1 MELRSTSIE
10 DGVLP
15 ASHELNSWCVGEP
28 TGNRD
33 ENDDGF
39 PGVVPI
45 IDMPNEPARHDIGEP
60 IKCRVY
66 EAGLKGPEP
75 EPL

>member
-10 DGVLP
+10 EGVLP
-15 ASHELNSWCVGEP
+15 ASHELRSWWVGEP

-33 ENDDGF
+33 DQDDGF
-39 PGVVPI
+39 PADVPI
-45 IDMPNEPARHDIGEP
+45 MDMPKEPARHEMGEP
-60 IKCRVY
+60 MKWRVY